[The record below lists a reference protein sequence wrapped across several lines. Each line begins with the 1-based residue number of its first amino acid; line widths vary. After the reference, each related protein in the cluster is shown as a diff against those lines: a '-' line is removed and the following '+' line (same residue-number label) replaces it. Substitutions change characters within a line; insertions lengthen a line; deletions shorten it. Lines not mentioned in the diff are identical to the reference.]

1 MAVNA
6 GLEEIANRAVDR
18 LAELAAGYIGEG
30 RNCTDCGEW
39 KVWNEFGEHKKCKN
53 GKRPMCKNCHNA
65 VQQQRN
71 LGLKRLA
78 PERPET
84 LKCRGKCKRELIFDE
99 TNFKKKVS
107 SRWGLGSICK
117 PCVHRTA
124 KIMDALKKKHPKV
137 EANGQCYAC
146 GKETENLMLDHDHET
161 DEFRGWAC
169 RTCNQK
175 LALPYSYIKA

>member
-1 MAVNA
+1 MRERGDIKKIHSSKKRLSGVCLVGLVIYLFEKGGLGGTWSETMNA

-99 TNFKKKVS
+99 TNFKKKIFVTMG
-107 SRWGLGSICK
+107 SRLYMQTLCS
-117 PCVHRTA
+117 PDFSYRARTEE
-124 KIMDALKKKHPKV
+124 KTPK
-137 EANGQCYAC
+137 
-146 GKETENLMLDHDHET
+146 
-161 DEFRGWAC
+161 
-169 RTCNQK
+169 
-175 LALPYSYIKA
+175 S